1 LITTLLSGLALG
13 AVYTLVA
20 VGYNLTWLTTRT
32 VNFAQGGFMV
42 AGTFLTVWCQHRGF
56 PIAVTLLLL
65 AAVGAAVAAI
75 EFTVAIRPILNRSDH
90 TELVTTVGVLT
101 VIQGIILL
109 LSKEDV
115 LRVPFFGSSRELLDV
130 FGGKVSP
137 AEVSLILLAIVI
149 ALSTHWWTRH
159 TRLGLAASGLSDDRE
174 AAMLLGVNTQ
184 RFSYVAFMASG
195 VLGFALGPF
204 VGPKTFAVVA
214 LAALL
219 SIKGFVVLAVG
230 GVGSN
235 LGALVGGLGIGCIEV
250 FVARSLDSTWQ
261 NGAVF
266 LVFISVMLLRPQ
278 GLFGEQRERVV

>member
-1 LITTLLSGLALG
+1 LITTLFSGLALG

-32 VNFAQGGFMV
+32 VNFAQGGFIV
-42 AGTFLTVWCQHRGF
+42 AGTFLTVWCQRQGV
-56 PIAVTLLLL
+56 PIVLTLVLL
-65 AAVGAAVAAI
+65 AAVGAVVAAV
-75 EFTVAIRPILNRSDH
+75 EFTVAVRPILNRSDH

-101 VIQGIILL
+101 VLQGLILL
-109 LSKEDV
+109 ASKEDV
-115 LRVPFFGSSRELLDV
+115 IRVPFFGSDRELLDV
-130 FGGKVSP
+130 FGGRVSP
-137 AEVSLILLAIVI
+137 AEVSLIVLAVVT
-149 ALSTHWWTRH
+149 ALSAHLWTRR
-159 TRLGLAASGLSDDRE
+159 TRLGLAASGLSEDRE

-184 RFSYVAFMASG
+184 RFSYAAFMASG
-195 VLGFALGPF
+195 LLGFVLGPF

-235 LGALVGGLGIGCIEV
+235 LGALIGGLGIGCIEV
-250 FVARSLDSTWQ
+250 FVARNLDSTYQ

-266 LVFISVMLLRPQ
+266 LVFITVMLLRPQ

>member
-42 AGTFLTVWCQHRGF
+42 SGMFLTIWCHNLGM
-56 PIAVTLLLL
+56 PIVLTLPLL
-65 AAVGAAVAAI
+65 AAVGAVVAAV
-75 EFTVAIRPILNRSDH
+75 EFAVAIRPILNRSDH

-101 VIQGIILL
+101 VLQGVILL
-109 LSKEDV
+109 LSPEDV
-115 LRVPFFGSSRELLDV
+115 LRVPFFASNRELLDV

-137 AEVSLILLAIVI
+137 AELSLIALALVI
-149 ALSTHWWTRH
+149 ALSAHWWTRH
-159 TRLGLAASGLSDDRE
+159 TRLGLAASGLSEDRE

-195 VLGFALGPF
+195 LLGFALGPF

-235 LGALVGGLGIGCIEV
+235 LGALVGGLGIGLIEV
-250 FVARSLDSTWQ
+250 FVARNLDSTWQ
-261 NGAVF
+261 NSAVF
-266 LVFISVMLLRPQ
+266 LVFIAVMLLRPR